1 MELVVITSARGQG
14 VTTRCGILIFLI
26 MEAEKYVFLPKH
38 FLMNSL
44 FKDFGFLPSSCKYY
58 FLIVALGTEV
68 SSFKCKMVAGGV

>member
-1 MELVVITSARGQG
+1 MELMVITSTRGQG
-14 VTTRCGILIFLI
+14 VTTRCGILAFLI
-26 MEAEKYVFLPKH
+26 MEAGKYVLLPKH